1 MSTLYPSDSGW
12 AMTRPG
18 AALAA
23 FLHTLPAPP
32 RLLGLGEPTHGVP
45 AFPGWRNRILR
56 ALVEEHGFR
65 SVAIESDAV
74 AALRVNAHVTAA
86 LDRLDQGT
94 LDEVMASGFS
104 HGFGAL
110 PANRALVEWL
120 RTFNAGRDRA
130 DGVRFYGFDPPLE
143 NMWAASPRASLLA
156 LHAFLSTHGQ
166 AVPVDAATIERLCG
180 EDARWTDE
188 AAALNP
194 AASLG
199 RTPQARELRA
209 LADDLATLL
218 RRQAP
223 ELAAQPEC
231 TEASFWEAGLHART
245 ATGLLRYHAVMAEP
259 VPTPTRVERMLALRD
274 LLMADHLAA
283 VADRERP
290 RGPTLVS
297 AHNSHLQ
304 RPRSEMRMLG
314 ETLGWWG
321 AGAHLGLRLGTE
333 YAFVAMH
340 WRSSPPEV
348 APERPPATLYTA
360 RDLEGLAL
368 PGPDSFPLKAAQV
381 PFLDGLLL
389 LDAAPA

>member
-23 FLHTLPAPP
+23 FLRTLPTLP

-45 AFPGWRNRILR
+45 AFPGWRNRILQ
-56 ALVEEHGFR
+56 ALVEQYGFR
-65 SVAIESDAV
+65 SIAIESDAV
-74 AALRVNAHVTAA
+74 AALRVNAYVTAGE
-86 LDRLDQGT
+86 GT

-120 RTFNAGRDRA
+120 RAFNAGRDPA
-130 DGVRFYGFDPPLE
+130 DRVRFYGFDPPLE

-166 AVPVDAATIERLCG
+166 AVPADAATIKRLCG

-194 AASLG
+194 AVSLG
-199 RTPQARELRA
+199 RTPQARERRV

-231 TEASFWEAGLHART
+231 TEPGSWEAGLHART

-290 RGPTLVS
+290 RGPTLVF

-333 YAFVAMH
+333 YAFVAAH
-340 WRSSPPEV
+340 WRSSPPQV
-348 APERPPATLYTA
+348 APELPPATLYAA
-360 RDLEGLAL
+360 RDLEALTLAESGGT
-368 PGPDSFPLKAAQV
+368 PQHFPLKAAQV

-389 LDAAPA
+389 LDTAPA

>member
-23 FLHTLPAPP
+23 FLRTLPAPP

-45 AFPGWRNRILR
+45 AFPGWRNRILQ

-65 SVAIESDAV
+65 SIAIESDAV
-74 AALRVNAHVTAA
+74 AALRVNAYVTAGE
-86 LDRLDQGT
+86 GT
-94 LDEVMASGFS
+94 LDEVLASGFS

-120 RTFNAGRDRA
+120 RAFNAGRDLA
-130 DGVRFYGFDPPLE
+130 DRVRFYGFDPPLE

-166 AVPVDAATIERLCG
+166 AMPVDAATIERLCG

-194 AASLG
+194 AASPG
-199 RTPQARELRA
+199 RTPQARELRV

-223 ELAAQPEC
+223 ELAAQPKC
-231 TEASFWEAGLHART
+231 TEAGFWEAGLHART
-245 ATGLLRYHAVMAEP
+245 ATGLLRYHAVMADP

-290 RGPTLVS
+290 RGPTLVF

-333 YAFVAMH
+333 YAFVAAH
-340 WRSSPPEV
+340 WRSSPPEA
-348 APERPPATLYTA
+348 APELPPATLYAA
-360 RDLEGLAL
+360 RDLKGLTLAESGGT
-368 PGPDSFPLKAAQV
+368 PQHFPLKAAQV

>member
-1 MSTLYPSDSGW
+1 MSTLYPSGPGW
-12 AMTRPG
+12 AMTRPE

-23 FLHTLPAPP
+23 FLRTLPAPP

-45 AFPGWRNRILR
+45 SFPGWRNRMLQV
-56 ALVEEHGFR
+56 LVEEHGFR
-65 SVAIESDAV
+65 SIAIESDAV
-74 AALRVNAHVTAA
+74 AALRVNAYVTAGE
-86 LDRLDQGT
+86 GT
-94 LDEVMASGFS
+94 LDEIMASGFS
-104 HGFGAL
+104 HGFGTL

-120 RTFNAGRDRA
+120 RAFNAGRDPA
-130 DGVRFYGFDPPLE
+130 DRVRFYGFDPPLE

-156 LHAFLSTHGQ
+156 LHAFPSTHGQ
-166 AVPVDAATIERLCG
+166 AGPADAVTIGRLCG

-199 RTPQARELRA
+199 RTPQARELRV

-223 ELAAQPEC
+223 ELAARPG
-231 TEASFWEAGLHART
+231 FWEAELHART
-245 ATGLLRYHAVMAEP
+245 ATGLLRYHAVMADP
-259 VPTPTRVERMLALRD
+259 VPTPTRVEGMLALRD
-274 LLMADHLAA
+274 LLMADHLTA
-283 VADRERP
+283 VADRERS
-290 RGPTLVS
+290 RGPTLVF

-321 AGAHLGLRLGTE
+321 AGAHLGLRLGTA

-340 WRSSPPEV
+340 WRPSPPEV
-348 APERPPATLYTA
+348 APEWPPATLYAA
-360 RDLEGLAL
+360 RDLEGLGL
-368 PGPDSFPLKAAQV
+368 PESAGTPQSAHFPLKAEQV
-381 PFLDGLLL
+381 PWLDGLLL
-389 LDAAPA
+389 LERE

>member
-1 MSTLYPSDSGW
+1 MSTLYPSGPGW

-18 AALAA
+18 TALAA
-23 FLHTLPAPP
+23 FLRTLPAPP

-45 AFPGWRNRILR
+45 SFPGWRNRMLQV
-56 ALVEEHGFR
+56 LVEEHGFR
-65 SVAIESDAV
+65 SIAIESDAV
-74 AALRVNAHVTAA
+74 AALRVNAYVTAGE
-86 LDRLDQGT
+86 GT

-120 RTFNAGRDRA
+120 RAFNAGRDPA
-130 DGVRFYGFDPPLE
+130 DRVRFYGFDPPLE

-166 AVPVDAATIERLCG
+166 AGPANAATIECLCG

-199 RTPQARELRA
+199 RTPQARELRV

-223 ELAAQPEC
+223 ELAARPG
-231 TEASFWEAGLHART
+231 FWEAGLHART
-245 ATGLLRYHAVMAEP
+245 ATGLLRYHAVMADP
-259 VPTPTRVERMLALRD
+259 VPTPTRVEGMLALRD
-274 LLMADHLAA
+274 LLMADHLTA

-290 RGPTLVS
+290 RGPTLVF

-321 AGAHLGLRLGTE
+321 AGAHLGLRLGTA
-333 YAFVAMH
+333 YAFIAMH

-348 APERPPATLYTA
+348 TPEWPPATLYAA
-360 RDLEGLAL
+360 RDLEGLGL
-368 PGPDSFPLKAAQV
+368 PESAGTPQSAHFPLKAEQV
-381 PFLDGLLL
+381 PWLDGLLL
-389 LDAAPA
+389 LERE